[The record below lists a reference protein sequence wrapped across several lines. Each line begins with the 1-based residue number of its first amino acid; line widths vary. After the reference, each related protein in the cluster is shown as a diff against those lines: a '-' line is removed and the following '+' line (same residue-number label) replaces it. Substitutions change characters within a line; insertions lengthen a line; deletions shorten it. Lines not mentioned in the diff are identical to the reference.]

1 MAAGGELVIDDKFLQ
16 SLKRMDDVLQGI
28 TDSAS
33 DADKS
38 MQKWL
43 SKLNDNSV
51 LNFVEHLSKIASQ
64 YRLIN
69 ETLKD
74 VDGFKDFARKADEAN
89 TAIQSLINNIR
100 NTERFNLEI
109 DVEEGLK
116 ELKSITDHIDEMI
129 QQEKKLAKE
138 EADTHEQRQQEYDE
152 LGRSLKEYGDA
163 LLHNFHLLT
172 QQYEAE
178 VKLARKE
185 QEATE
190 RKMEAIRKFIEARR
204 EAEQKSMHTS
214 FQSDWEEQQRQQQ
227 VADEQYAKQ
236 VDARRKEREKGI
248 EDAIAFDKREE
259 EERQRRL
266 QEQQK
271 QEEKARQERIKQEE
285 KAESERYQTALARMH
300 AETKE
305 HKRSEEEKVRATRE
319 AIKKQNEAMAE
330 ANARAQ
336 ASQQVKQK
344 AEQARQAYEKQMSD
358 YAKLFDE
365 AEAKEKEKLEK
376 SLDNYRKYYTEL
388 RRLVHEYFQLA
399 DTKAQG
405 IDTGVNV
412 DSVVERMRA
421 IEPLLTELQAKIDK
435 IASSSPEA
443 KERSAAI
450 EREIT
455 ASERLAKTKKEVAEA
470 TKRQKEE
477 EEAQRKRLG
486 EAANGAIDFANALM
500 EISKAQTKLKLQGET
515 SYDEAMGGYSFLFGG
530 GGAKSLSNLREV
542 QRALEEAKSKQDMFT
557 DSGKKRYKELDDALN
572 KVKETI
578 DVVNDASDETNK
590 SHSKLMDTSGQLMRQ
605 LALVFSVS
613 QIEGYIN
620 KLVSVRKEFEL
631 QQRSLQAL
639 LQNKQ
644 QANEIWNQTIQ
655 LAVKSPFRVKE
666 LVTYTKELAAY
677 RIETEKLH
685 DTTKMLADVSAGL
698 GVDMSRLI
706 LAFGQVRAAEF
717 LRGTELRQF
726 TEAGIPMLE
735 ELANHFSALEGRAVS
750 TADVFERIS
759 KRMVVFADVEAVF
772 EKLTSAG
779 GAFYKMQEK
788 QSETLYGSISNLH
801 DAIDIML
808 NDIGKSHDGLIKGS
822 VAFARK
828 MVDNWKTLATVIKV
842 AAGALALYKLNAIL
856 TSKALI
862 RMAVATNITTASNVK
877 CLSVT
882 QLLRLSFVRL
892 GKSISA
898 AGKAMKTFLLANP
911 IAASIMAVVA
921 ALIEL
926 NNVINDH
933 EEQLEEIDKRYRE
946 LKEQVSEIHV
956 NFIYSDNIED
966 RREELAKLIEFANNE
981 LGMRIDVKASEVEES
996 KVESEFY
1003 RIQGLVLD
1011 TQAALTEWEKKWA
1024 EATHW
1029 TAFDDLFE
1037 NIETLD
1043 KYLNRNSSILINNRA
1058 RLVEYLKQLG
1068 LLSVEAKKALEP
1080 LREGESQYEYA
1091 ARLSKAFDMAKKE
1104 IIGLKG
1110 SLHDADE
1117 DIYNIFTD
1125 LNKDLSM
1132 WTPYQW
1138 NVTRTAKKQFLKAVE
1153 EMRQDLERLTPEERG
1168 VRITALIDKMAT
1180 EKEWS
1185 SFVQGE
1191 LKQWFT
1197 EIPELPIT
1205 FTAKLPSEKS
1215 IDPWKVRVTAAVQK
1229 LNERIQKELGDDN
1242 APKTLFPVPTEND
1255 SLESW
1260 LNRYKEA
1267 IEEAKTVFIDSQ
1279 EIFDAD
1285 YVKDKNAL
1293 KPYTK
1298 EAENIANITDKTTK
1312 NEKDANAILNKR
1324 ISLIKEIHSAYE
1336 KERKLWDESTSEK
1349 RVLQS
1354 YRLAY
1359 EDAFGKDISGYNF
1372 KIKEGVSSELLELVP
1387 LAEKAGKE
1395 ARIALERA
1403 IASVEV
1409 ESGDFEKNIADEKLI
1424 RQVEDMFGTYELS
1437 LELKDMNI
1445 PTDIAE
1451 KLFGFETLDLEGLK
1465 EKLKKLKPKF
1475 IGTGQEKEYR
1485 DYLQKVE
1492 KMEAKALKERMKK
1505 YAKFLEQEQTERVKI
1520 KLNEVRQLME
1530 IEDTFRIHEKDAREK
1545 YGLTNDQWKAY
1556 ENQRKASKEINEEFL
1571 KSLKLD
1577 DEKIKK
1583 ILEQNRL
1590 YDEQAQIARKGV
1602 ERVTQEELDKNT
1614 WEEFKKSPYYETL
1627 FSDLESAGTTS
1638 LVLLK
1643 KRVEDMKKSLKTLPP
1658 EIYKQV
1664 VEAID
1669 KVDAQLTARN
1679 PFRTIFEAW
1688 GELRRISKEGVEI
1701 TKIDA
1706 YGRETKARVQSRKDI
1721 AKELST
1727 EQTLLETKRE
1737 EASVIQQILQAD
1749 TKTRH
1754 ILAEK
1759 NQIALKVLQTT
1770 NGNNDALA
1778 KELNTTKKVVAVH
1791 EENVEKL
1798 GREEAK
1804 YRSIEAKMD
1813 GAKKG
1818 IQEWANATTD
1828 LIGSVDSLL
1837 DSLGL
1842 AEDSQTRI
1850 WLKAS
1855 MGIVDTIASV
1865 AQLIIQFILME
1876 VAANSALGIIGYI
1889 ATALKAIATLFA
1901 TLFGNPD
1908 EGLQKQIEALEV
1920 SVEALDRKFQKLEK
1934 SIKNAMGVDDINRF
1948 TDDAIRNLEEQNEA
1962 LGEMIALE
1970 EAKKGTDADKI
1981 RDWANEMEDNIEEM
1995 ERLRNE
2001 RIKELGGIGGAEEI
2015 KSAAEEFTDAWL
2027 QAFLETGDGLVGL
2040 EDKFNDFA
2048 RNLIKSQLMH
2058 RVVESLITPL
2068 TTKINEIVDPQNEG
2082 GGDITDK
2089 EWQELMLLWDRQKEV
2104 INDRLTSLV
2113 EELGG
2118 LDSLSSNRDLEGLQ
2132 KGVQSIQESTAQEIV
2147 SYMNSLRALVT
2158 QRETFYKNNEQLSSL
2173 LDNILT
2179 NGINPMLEQMRVIAN
2194 NTESIHTLLD
2204 SVVKAGHREGGY
2216 GIKVF
2221 SD

>member
-100 NTERFNLEI
+100 KTERFNLEI

-116 ELKSITDHIDEMI
+116 ELKAISDHIDEMI
-129 QQEKKLAKE
+129 QQEKELAKE
-138 EADTHEQRQQEYDE
+138 EADTHKQRQQEYDE

-163 LLHNFHLLT
+163 MVHNFNLLT

-204 EAEQKSMHTS
+204 EAEQTSMHTS
-214 FQSDWEEQQRQQQ
+214 SQRDWEEQLRQQQ
-227 VADEQYAKQ
+227 EADEQYAKQ

-365 AEAKEKEKLEK
+365 ADAKDKDKLEK

-388 RRLVHEYFQLA
+388 QRLAEEYAQLFDTEKQAVSVGVSTDAIEERKKALINLQFDLMEEMNKISSSSTEAKKRSADIEQEIDASKRLV
-399 DTKAQG
+399 
-405 IDTGVNV
+405 
-412 DSVVERMRA
+412 
-421 IEPLLTELQAKIDK
+421 
-435 IASSSPEA
+435 
-443 KERSAAI
+443 
-450 EREIT
+450 
-455 ASERLAKTKKEVAEA
+455 KTKKEIAEA

-500 EISKAQTKLKLQGET
+500 EISKAQTKLKLQGKT

-542 QRALEEAKSKQDMFT
+542 QRALEDAKSKQDRFT
-557 DSGKKRYKELDDALN
+557 ESGKKRCKELNDALEE
-572 KVKETI
+572 VKNTI
-578 DVVNDASDETNK
+578 SAVSDASDETNE
-590 SHSKLMDTSGQLMRQ
+590 SHNKLMDTSGQLMRQ

-613 QIEGYIN
+613 QIEGYVN

-644 QANEIWNQTIQ
+644 AANEIWNQTVQ
-655 LAVKSPFRVKE
+655 LALKSPFRVKD

-735 ELANHFSALEGRAVS
+735 ELADHFSALEGRAVS

-926 NNVINDH
+926 NNVISDH

-1011 TQAALTEWEKKWA
+1011 TQAALNEWERKWA
-1024 EATHW
+1024 EVTHW

-1110 SLHDADE
+1110 GLYGVDK

-1125 LNKDLSM
+1125 LNKDLSI

-1138 NVTRTAKKQFLKAVE
+1138 NVTREAKKQFLKAVE

-1205 FTAKLPSEKS
+1205 FTAKLPSEQS
-1215 IDPWKVRVTAAVQK
+1215 IDPWKGRVTAAVQK
-1229 LNERIQKELGDDN
+1229 LNERIQKELDDN

-1267 IEEAKTVFIDSQ
+1267 ISEIKTDFVDGQ

-1298 EAENIANITDKTTK
+1298 EAETIANITEKTTK

-1324 ISLIKEIHSAYE
+1324 ISLIKEMHSAYE
-1336 KERKLWDESTSEK
+1336 KERKLWDEETSEK

-1359 EDAFGKDISGYNF
+1359 EDAFGKNIHGYNF
-1372 KIKEGVSSELLELVP
+1372 KIKEGVAKELQELIP

-1395 ARIALERA
+1395 AIIALERA
-1403 IASVEV
+1403 IASTEV
-1409 ESGDFEKNIADEKLI
+1409 ESGDLEKKLKDEKLI

-1445 PTDIAE
+1445 PSDLAE
-1451 KLFGFETLDLEGLK
+1451 QLFGFESLDLEGLK
-1465 EKLKKLKPKF
+1465 DKLKEFEPRF
-1475 IGTGQEKEYR
+1475 IGTDREEKYR

-1492 KMEAKALKERMKK
+1492 NMEAKALEERMKK

-1545 YGLTNDQWKAY
+1545 FEMTNEQWKAY
-1556 ENQRKASKEINEEFL
+1556 EEQRKKGKEINLEFL
-1571 KSLKLD
+1571 KGLGIEE
-1577 DEKIKK
+1577 EKAQA

-1590 YDEQAQIARKGV
+1590 LAEQKQLAYTGV
-1602 ERVTQEELDKNT
+1602 NRTTQEQLDKDT
-1614 WEEFKKSPYYETL
+1614 WESFKKSGYYEMM
-1627 FSDLESAGTTS
+1627 FSDLEHLGTKAIDSLYEKLSNMQDALKQLPPEVYKEIQSTIDKVESIKLERNPFEALRDAWKEVRDLNKNGIEIDIADPFFGVSAGTKN
-1638 LVLLK
+1638 VK
-1643 KRVEDMKKSLKTLPP
+1643 GEE
-1658 EIYKQV
+1658 EIAEEYARQEARLTQLREE
-1664 VEAID
+1664 EAIVAAVLAVKQGTATID
-1669 KVDAQLTARN
+1669 QQQLTQ
-1679 PFRTIFEAW
+1679 TQEAQ
-1688 GELRRISKEGVEI
+1688 GYLDKQESDLNVILKGKQKEKKLTEQNTKKLKEGVDEYQEMSEAVSASW
-1701 TKIDA
+1701 K
-1706 YGRETKARVQSRKDI
+1706 K
-1721 AKELST
+1721 T
-1727 EQTLLETKRE
+1727 EQWA
-1737 EASVIQQILQAD
+1737 EAIKNTAD
-1749 TKTRH
+1749 AT
-1754 ILAEK
+1754 
-1759 NQIALKVLQTT
+1759 
-1770 NGNNDALA
+1770 DA
-1778 KELNTTKKVVAVH
+1778 
-1791 EENVEKL
+1791 
-1798 GREEAK
+1798 
-1804 YRSIEAKMD
+1804 
-1813 GAKKG
+1813 
-1818 IQEWANATTD
+1818 
-1828 LIGSVDSLL
+1828 LL
-1837 DSLGL
+1837 DSLGV
-1842 AEDSQTRI
+1842 AEDSATRI
-1850 WLKAS
+1850 AVQAVS
-1855 MGIVDTIASV
+1855 MTADMILNVV
-1865 AQLIIQFILME
+1865 QLQIQFKAAGI
-1876 VAANSALGIIGYI
+1876 AANDMLGIIGWI
-1889 ATALKAIATLFA
+1889 AMGLQAVAKIFTFIFGLKDAR
-1901 TLFGNPD
+1901 
-1908 EGLQKQIEALEV
+1908 LQKQIENIEAD
-1920 SVEALDRKFQKLEK
+1920 VESLEK
-1934 SIKNAMGVDDINRF
+1934 SLQR
-1948 TDDAIRNLEEQNEA
+1948 LEKQMEEVYSISSIMFAHNEA
-1962 LGEMIALE
+1962 Q
-1970 EAKKGTDADKI
+1970 
-1981 RDWANEMEDNIEEM
+1981 NNIEEQIDGYRSM
-1995 ERLRNE
+1995 IELE
-2001 RIKELGGIGGAEEI
+2001 KQKKKTDVEKIKEWNEEIEKLQERQKELEVEREKALGGFGGNADYKEASE
-2015 KSAAEEFTDAWL
+2015 AFVDAWMT
-2027 QAFLETGDGLVGL
+2027 AFRETGNGLSGL
-2040 EDKFNDFA
+2040 EEKMDEYFANMVKKQLLGRGVEKLMANFYTEWDNMVGEDGYFDSTEMDKA
-2048 RNLIKSQLMH
+2048 RSLMDEYGIRLNNYLTSATAALGVSDELMGKSQLG
-2058 RVVESLITPL
+2058 T
-2068 TTKINEIVDPQNEG
+2068 
-2082 GGDITDK
+2082 
-2089 EWQELMLLWDRQKEV
+2089 
-2104 INDRLTSLV
+2104 
-2113 EELGG
+2113 
-2118 LDSLSSNRDLEGLQ
+2118 LQ
-2132 KGVQSIQESTAQEIV
+2132 KGIQGITEDQADVLSAYLNSIRFMVGES
-2147 SYMNSLRALVT
+2147 
-2158 QRETFYKNNEQLSSL
+2158 
-2173 LDNILT
+2173 
-2179 NGINPMLEQMRVIAN
+2179 NGYLKIIASNYSNGDTPNPMLGQLQLIAN
-2194 NTESIHTLLD
+2194 QATAINDLLS
-2204 SVVKAGHREGGY
+2204 SVTKAGHKEGGY

-2221 SD
+2221 TD

>member
-64 YRLIN
+64 YRFIN

-100 NTERFNLEI
+100 KTERFNLEI

-116 ELKSITDHIDEMI
+116 ELKAISDHIDEMI
-129 QQEKKLAKE
+129 QQEKELAKE
-138 EADTHEQRQQEYDE
+138 EADTHKQRQQEYDE

-163 LLHNFHLLT
+163 MVHNFNLLT

-204 EAEQKSMHTS
+204 EAEQTSMHTS
-214 FQSDWEEQQRQQQ
+214 SQRDWEEQLRQQQ
-227 VADEQYAKQ
+227 EADEQYAKQ

-344 AEQARQAYEKQMSD
+344 AEQARKAYEKQMSD

-365 AEAKEKEKLEK
+365 ADAKDKDKLEK

-388 RRLVHEYFQLA
+388 RRLVHEYVQLA

-421 IEPLLTELQAKIDK
+421 IESLLPELQAKMNE

-443 KERSAAI
+443 NERSAAI
-450 EREIT
+450 EKEIT

-500 EISKAQTKLKLQGET
+500 EISKAQTKLKLQGKT
-515 SYDEAMGGYSFLFGG
+515 SYDEAMGGYSYLFGG

-542 QRALEEAKSKQDMFT
+542 QRALEDAKSKQDRFT
-557 DSGKKRYKELDDALN
+557 ESGKARYKELNDALEE
-572 KVKETI
+572 VKNTI
-578 DVVNDASDETNK
+578 SAVSDASDETNE
-590 SHSKLMDTSGQLMRQ
+590 SHNKLMDTSGQLMRQ

-613 QIEGYIN
+613 QIEGYVN

-644 QANEIWNQTIQ
+644 AANEIWNQTVQ
-655 LAVKSPFRVKE
+655 LALKSPFRVKD

-677 RIETEKLH
+677 RIETDKLH

-735 ELANHFSALEGRAVS
+735 ELADHFSALEGRAVS

-828 MVDNWKTLATVIKV
+828 MVDNWKTIATVIKF

-862 RMAVATNITTASNVK
+862 RMAVATNITTASSVK
-877 CLSVT
+877 CLSVA

-892 GKSISA
+892 GKSITA

-911 IAASIMAVVA
+911 IAAGIMAVVA
-921 ALIEL
+921 AFIEL

-1043 KYLNRNSSILINNRA
+1043 KYLTRNSSILIHNRA

-1091 ARLSKAFDMAKKE
+1091 ARLSKAFDRAKKE

-1110 SLHDADE
+1110 SLYDVDK
-1117 DIYNIFTD
+1117 DIHNIFTD
-1125 LNKDLSM
+1125 LNKDLSI

-1138 NVTRTAKKQFLKAVE
+1138 NVTREAKKQFLKAVE

-1197 EIPELPIT
+1197 EIPKLPIT
-1205 FTAKLPSEKS
+1205 FTAKLPSEQS
-1215 IDPWKVRVTAAVQK
+1215 IDPWKARVTTAVQK
-1229 LNERIQKELGDDN
+1229 LNERIQKELGDN
-1242 APKTLFPVPTEND
+1242 APKTLFPVPTKND

-1267 IEEAKTVFIDSQ
+1267 IEEAKTVFIDGQ
-1279 EIFDAD
+1279 EIFGAD
-1285 YVKDKNAL
+1285 DVKDKNAL
-1293 KPYTK
+1293 KPYTR
-1298 EAENIANITDKTTK
+1298 EAEIIANITDKTTK

-1336 KERKLWDESTSEK
+1336 KERKLWDESTSEE

-1354 YRLAY
+1354 YMLAY
-1359 EDAFGKDISGYNF
+1359 EDAFGKSIQGYNF
-1372 KIKEGVSSELLELVP
+1372 KIKDGVVDELQKLAP

-1395 ARIALERA
+1395 AIIALERA
-1403 IASVEV
+1403 IASTEV
-1409 ESGDFEKNIADEKLI
+1409 ESGDLEKKLADEKLI

-1451 KLFGFETLDLEGLK
+1451 KLFGFESLDLEGLK
-1465 EKLKKLKPKF
+1465 EKLKEFEPKF
-1475 IGTGQEKEYR
+1475 IGTGQEEKYR

-1492 KMEAKALKERMKK
+1492 KMEAKALEERMKK

-1530 IEDTFRIHEKDAREK
+1530 IEDTFRIHEKEAKDEK
-1545 YGLTNDQWKAY
+1545 KFAMTDEQWEAY
-1556 ENQRKASKEINEEFL
+1556 EKQRKASKEINEEFL

-1583 ILEQNRL
+1583 VLEQNRL

-1614 WEEFKKSPYYETL
+1614 WEEFKKSPYYEIL
-1627 FSDLESAGTTS
+1627 FSDLESAGTRS
-1638 LVLLK
+1638 LVRLK
-1643 KRVEDMKKSLKTLPP
+1643 NRVIEMKDTLKTLPP

-1669 KVDAQLTARN
+1669 KVDAQLTTRN
-1679 PFRTIFEAW
+1679 PLGTVFEAW
-1688 GELRRISKEGVEI
+1688 GELRRIRKEGVEI
-1701 TKIDA
+1701 TNIDA
-1706 YGRETKARVQSRKDI
+1706 DGTETKERVQSRKDI
-1721 AKELST
+1721 AERLSQ
-1727 EQTLLETKRE
+1727 EQKILETKRE
-1737 EASVIQQILQAD
+1737 EASIIQQVLQAD

-1759 NQIALKVLQTT
+1759 SKIALKVLQTT

-1818 IQEWANATTD
+1818 IQEWASATTD

-1865 AQLIIQFILME
+1865 AQLIIQFTLME

-1889 ATALKAIATLFA
+1889 AMALKTIATVFA
-1901 TLFGNPD
+1901 TLFGDPD
-1908 EGLQKQIEALEV
+1908 KELQKQIEAIEV
-1920 SVEALDRKFQKLEK
+1920 AVESLDRKFQKLET
-1934 SIKNAMGVDDINRF
+1934 SIKNAMGVADVNMF
-1948 TDDAIRNLEEQNEA
+1948 TQDAINNLEEQNRA
-1962 LGEMIALE
+1962 LSQMIELE
-1970 EAKKGTDADKI
+1970 KNKKDTDESQL
-1981 RDWANEMEDNIEEM
+1981 REWANEMEDNIEEI
-1995 ERLRNE
+1995 ERLRAE
-2001 RIKELGGIGGAEEI
+2001 RIKELGGIGDAEGV
-2015 KSAAEEFTDAWL
+2015 KTAAQEFTDAWL
-2027 QAFLETGDGLVGL
+2027 QAFLETGDGLSGL
-2040 EDKFNDFA
+2040 EDKFKEFA
-2048 RNLIKSQLMH
+2048 TNLIKSQLMH
-2058 RVVESLITPL
+2058 RVTKGLIRP
-2068 TTKINEIVDPQNEG
+2068 
-2082 GGDITDK
+2082 ITDK
-2089 EWQELMLLWDRQKEV
+2089 IDSIVGEDGIVTNIEWQDLMQLWNDQKIE
-2104 INDRLTSLV
+2104 INNRLRALV
-2113 EELGG
+2113 EQLGD
-2118 LDSLSSNRDLEGLQ
+2118 LDALSSSAELDGLQ
-2132 KGVQSIQESTAQEIV
+2132 KGIQGIQESTAQEVV
-2147 SYMNSLRALVT
+2147 SYMNSLRTLIA
-2158 QRETFYKNNEQLSSL
+2158 QRETFYKNNEQLS
-2173 LDNILT
+2173 NIMNSVLVD
-2179 NGINPMLEQMRVIAN
+2179 GINPMLDQLRVIAN

-2204 SVVKAGHREGGY
+2204 SVVRAGHSQGGY